1 MPNSTSTPTSAN
13 QSRFLIIEDLL
24 RAKFPMYSLSFGLS
38 VMYDE
43 AKINHKEMHTARET
57 ERAQLL
63 ALPEQEFQARW
74 ARHVAQ
80 ESAKYVARKES
91 HEAYKAH
98 AAAKQAASE
107 NAWDVK
113 VQNAIPQLPSPTDS
127 RPSAG
132 TPEKWTLEK
141 RVEMR
146 AYKEENGTKK
156 TAEHY
161 GMTENRVR
169 QILAKDQ
176 EVIGQKSIGNSVFTQ
191 RLK

>member
-1 MPNSTSTPTSAN
+1 M
-13 QSRFLIIEDLL
+13 
-24 RAKFPMYSLSFGLS
+24 
-38 VMYDE
+38 
-43 AKINHKEMHTARET
+43 
-57 ERAQLL
+57 
-63 ALPEQEFQARW
+63 
-74 ARHVAQ
+74 
-80 ESAKYVARKES
+80 ARKES